1 MRQDSI
7 SQHAETSVN
16 SSTPVTQT
24 ATQAASST
32 HATHTPRVARATR
45 VTDTTAI
52 HVDSLVT
59 DSLATDSL
67 ALDSLAMVKMK
78 ADSAALAATIPPKRN
93 GLEATPHLTDLNQS
107 SGTLTLIVLL
117 FLLLAVGYK
126 HISHL
131 LSASFSELWTI
142 RHRANV
148 FDEPLGGTA
157 PLRVLLAAQFIIYA
171 GLSLYIGASAAE
183 YTFQNAPA
191 TFYWPSQLIPVPE
204 HTFSQAA
211 LYIGAIA
218 IYYVFQLIAY
228 NTLGYTF
235 STNELR
241 AQLIRGFNAS
251 QALLGMALIIP
262 TLVMIFYP
270 ASTPIMLTIEAALY
284 LIARIIFISKGFRIF
299 YHKIGSLLYFILY
312 LCTLEII
319 PIILSLK
326 FALFLLK

>member
-7 SQHAETSVN
+7 HHSTTAHAI
-16 SSTPVTQT
+16 
-24 ATQAASST
+24 
-32 HATHTPRVARATR
+32 
-45 VTDTTAI
+45 DTTALHI
-52 HVDSLVT
+52 DSLQT

-67 ALDSLAMVKMK
+67 AIDSLAAVKMK
-78 ADSAALAATIPPKRN
+78 ADSAALAVTIPPKRN

-107 SGTLTLIVLL
+107 SGTMTLIVLL
-117 FLLLAVGYK
+117 FILLAVGYK

-131 LSASFSELWTI
+131 LSSSFTELWTI

-157 PLRVLLAAQFIIYA
+157 PLRILLAVQFIIYG

-183 YTFQNAPA
+183 YTFQSAP
-191 TFYWPSQLIPVPE
+191 TSFYLPTQLIPVPE
-204 HTFSQAA
+204 HTFSHAA
-211 LYIGAIA
+211 VFIAAVA
-218 IYYVFQLIAY
+218 IYYVFQLAAY
-228 NTLGYTF
+228 NIIGYAFATP
-235 STNELR
+235 ELR
-241 AQLIRGFNAS
+241 AQWIRGFNAS
-251 QALLGMALIIP
+251 QALLGMALILP

-270 ASTPIMLTIEAALY
+270 ASTPVMLTISAALY

-299 YHKIGSLLYFILY
+299 YTNFSSLLYFILY

>member
-7 SQHAETSVN
+7 SHSVEG
-16 SSTPVTQT
+16 Q
-24 ATQAASST
+24 ATQAVQAVETAPVT
-32 HATHTPRVARATR
+32 HAAHTTRAPRAIR
-45 VTDTTAI
+45 VTDTTAT
-52 HVDSLVT
+52 HVDSLAA

-107 SGTLTLIVLL
+107 SGTMTLIVLL
-117 FLLLAVGYK
+117 FLLLAIGYK

-157 PLRVLLAAQFIIYA
+157 PLRILLAVQFIIYG

-183 YTFQNAPA
+183 YTYQIAPA

-204 HTFSQAA
+204 HTFTHASIF
-211 LYIGAIA
+211 IGAIA
-218 IYYVFQLIAY
+218 IYYVFQLVVY
-228 NTLGYTF
+228 NALGYAF
-235 STNELR
+235 STPELR
-241 AQLIRGFNAS
+241 SQLIRGFNAS
-251 QALLGMALIIP
+251 QAILGMALIIP
-262 TLVMIFYP
+262 TLIMIFYP
-270 ASTPIMLTIEAALY
+270 ASTPIMLTIVAALY
-284 LIARIIFISKGFRIF
+284 LLARIVFISKGFRIF
-299 YHKIGSLLYFILY
+299 YHKIGDLLYFILY